1 MADPTEP
8 RYTMRKRRRTTQDQG
23 ESESGLDR
31 LLTAAALSSKI
42 VIFSGSGLSATSGMS
57 TFSTKGGLYERAQRK
72 FKLQDGKTL
81 FTYSFYDR
89 NRLQALAFFADI
101 YLEATRATAAPGH
114 HALAE
119 LQRVGRLQRHYTLNI
134 DGLAEKV
141 GMNTWHPEDNPNG
154 CTVEMHGNIHHLVC
168 VECGE
173 CSPLT
178 AERIKDMKA
187 CREIL
192 CLSCPDPTTE
202 GGIDAQKNDE
212 NLDKEVEATAAENFK
227 NDTSD
232 TKPPLRFKVMLY
244 EDAESEVITPEE
256 VMDLME
262 EDTKAA
268 DLILW
273 VGISFQQS
281 ASTAYFRKV
290 RHWLQEAGKSEH
302 VVQAVI
308 NPSDEALWNL
318 MTASSNQR
326 KLIDSRYKLILLLFF
341 KKIWAF

>member
-1 MADPTEP
+1 
-8 RYTMRKRRRTTQDQG
+8 
-23 ESESGLDR
+23 
-31 LLTAAALSSKI
+31 
-42 VIFSGSGLSATSGMS
+42 MS

-81 FTYSFYDR
+81 FTYSFFDR
-89 NRLQALAFFADI
+89 NRLEAVAFFADI
-101 YLEATRATAAPGH
+101 YLEATRASVAPGH

-119 LQRVGRLQRHYTLNI
+119 LHRAGRLQRHYTLNI

-141 GMNTWHPEDNPNG
+141 GMNTWHPEDNPDG
-154 CTVEMHGNIHHLVC
+154 CTVEMHGNVHHLVC

-178 AERIKDMKA
+178 AERIKNMKA
-187 CREIL
+187 CREIP
-192 CLSCPDPTTE
+192 CCTCPSGNTTE
-202 GGIDAQKNDE
+202 AGIDSQEVKDEKVDDDAAAATTAGEILKNE
-212 NLDKEVEATAAENFK
+212 IN
-227 NDTSD
+227 D
-232 TKPPLRFKVMLY
+232 TKPSLRFKVMLY
-244 EDAESEVITPEE
+244 EDADSEVITPEE

-290 RHWLQEAGKSEH
+290 RHWLQEAGKSER

-326 KLIDSRYKLILLLFF
+326 KLLKSLYETKVS
-341 KKIWAF
+341 

>member
-1 MADPTEP
+1 MD
-8 RYTMRKRRRTTQDQG
+8 
-23 ESESGLDR
+23 
-31 LLTAAALSSKI
+31 
-42 VIFSGSGLSATSGMS
+42 
-57 TFSTKGGLYERAQRK
+57 
-72 FKLQDGKTL
+72 
-81 FTYSFYDR
+81 
-89 NRLQALAFFADI
+89 
-101 YLEATRATAAPGH
+101 
-114 HALAE
+114 
-119 LQRVGRLQRHYTLNI
+119 
-134 DGLAEKV
+134 
-141 GMNTWHPEDNPNG
+141 TWHPENNPDG
-154 CTVEMHGNIHHLVC
+154 STVEMHGNVHHLVC

-187 CREIL
+187 CREIP
-192 CLSCPDPTTE
+192 CENCPGSGSNLEAQEKEKDEDGREKEEKEAAVVEVTE
-202 GGIDAQKNDE
+202 NIST
-212 NLDKEVEATAAENFK
+212 ATAN
-227 NDTSD
+227 T

-318 MTASSNQR
+318 MTACSNQR
-326 KLIDSRYKLILLLFF
+326 K
-341 KKIWAF
+341 

>member
-1 MADPTEP
+1 
-8 RYTMRKRRRTTQDQG
+8 
-23 ESESGLDR
+23 
-31 LLTAAALSSKI
+31 
-42 VIFSGSGLSATSGMS
+42 MS

-89 NRLQALAFFADI
+89 NRLEALAFFANI

-114 HALAE
+114 HALAQ
-119 LQRVGRLQRHYTLNI
+119 LQRAGRLQRHYTLNI

-141 GMNTWHPEDNPNG
+141 GMDTWHPESNPHG
-154 CTVEMHGNIHHLVC
+154 CTVEMHGNVHNLVC
-168 VECGE
+168 VDCGE

-178 AERIKDMKA
+178 EERIRDMKA
-187 CREIL
+187 CRSIP
-192 CLSCPDPTTE
+192 CLNCPAAVGAVLQE
-202 GGIDAQKNDE
+202 EQQKP
-212 NLDKEVEATAAENFK
+212 LDKEGEKEEGKYEFKVVEAEATPAVDNNNTATNGV
-227 NDTSD
+227 NSD
-232 TKPPLRFKVMLY
+232 AANLFEAGPPQLRFKVMLY

-290 RHWLQEAGKSEH
+290 RHWLQEAGKLEH

-326 KLIDSRYKLILLLFF
+326 K
-341 KKIWAF
+341 

>member
-1 MADPTEP
+1 MFYSINNSRLLTFSLFKFP
-8 RYTMRKRRRTTQDQG
+8 RGD
-23 ESESGLDR
+23 SESGLDR
-31 LLTAAALSSKI
+31 LLTVAASASKI

-57 TFSTKGGLYERAQRK
+57 TFSTKGGLYQRAQRK

-89 NRLQALAFFADI
+89 HRLEALAFFADI

-114 HALAE
+114 HAVAE
-119 LQRVGRLQRHYTLNI
+119 LHHAGRLQRHYTLNI

-141 GMNTWHPEDNPNG
+141 GLNTWHPEDNPDG
-154 CTVEMHGNIHHLVC
+154 CTVEMHGNIHYLVC
-168 VECGE
+168 VQCGK

-178 AERIKDMKA
+178 AERIKNMKA
-187 CREIL
+187 CKEIPCL
-192 CLSCPDPTTE
+192 CCPDSTTE
-202 GGIDAQKNDE
+202 GGIHAQDVNNKKKGENDDDNNE
-212 NLDKEVEATAAENFK
+212 TTTMAAETLKNENN
-227 NDTSD
+227 NDTTSA
-232 TKPPLRFKVMLY
+232 LRFKVMLY

-290 RHWLQEAGKSEH
+290 RHWLQESGKSER

-308 NPSDEALWNL
+308 NPSDEAVWNL
-318 MTASSNQR
+318 MTALSNQR
-326 KLIDSRYKLILLLFF
+326 KLHSTG
-341 KKIWAF
+341 

>member
-1 MADPTEP
+1 
-8 RYTMRKRRRTTQDQG
+8 
-23 ESESGLDR
+23 
-31 LLTAAALSSKI
+31 
-42 VIFSGSGLSATSGMS
+42 MS

-81 FTYSFYDR
+81 FTYSFFDR
-89 NRLQALAFFADI
+89 NRLEALAFFADI
-101 YLEATRATAAPGH
+101 YLEATRATGAPGH

-119 LQRVGRLQRHYTLNI
+119 LHRAGRLQRHYTLNI

-141 GMNTWHPEDNPNG
+141 GMNTWHPDNNPDG
-154 CTVEMHGNIHHLVC
+154 CTVEMHGNVHHLVC

-178 AERIKDMKA
+178 TERIKNMKA
-187 CREIL
+187 CKEIP
-192 CLSCPDPTTE
+192 CLTCPVGPTTE
-202 GGIDAQKNDE
+202 EVLDAQGVKDE
-212 NLDKEVEATAAENFK
+212 KGDDDAAAVPTEEAETLKYEN
-227 NDTSD
+227 ND

-244 EDAESEVITPEE
+244 EDADSEVITPEE

-290 RHWLQEAGKSEH
+290 RHWLQEAGNSER

-308 NPSDEALWNL
+308 NPSDEAVWNL

-326 KLIDSRYKLILLLFF
+326 KLIESLS
-341 KKIWAF
+341 